1 MFGDR
6 FIIEMHE
13 MRERGEKVPG
23 ENTKYQ
29 QMDRILNYIR
39 ESFLIIHFFDHDYLP
54 FPDPGYYLYTPSGSH
69 YLQTARLISPVQD
82 GRTEP
87 VICFQMW
94 YNMNG
99 ENMGSLQVNW
109 RGENDDS
116 VGGTLWRREGGTGN
130 IWQLANV
137 DFYPPE
143 ILFEVSRK
151 TPFNSSMTCFN
162 FDPPK

>member
-1 MFGDR
+1 
-6 FIIEMHE
+6 
-13 MRERGEKVPG
+13 
-23 ENTKYQ
+23 
-29 QMDRILNYIR
+29 
-39 ESFLIIHFFDHDYLP
+39 
-54 FPDPGYYLYTPSGSH
+54 
-69 YLQTARLISPVQD
+69 
-82 GRTEP
+82 
-87 VICFQMW
+87 MW

-151 TPFNSSMTCFN
+151 KNI
-162 FDPPK
+162 